1 MNYDNLL
8 RTFWQQN
15 EVNPIQ
21 PLDAFFYFYL
31 LGECNKRNWINPF
44 ELRSR
49 IIEVKLMISR
59 KTIGEVRNRLKQRG
73 LIDFVSAKNC
83 PTIYRICA
91 IGNSDN
97 NSVSDC
103 FPQGTIKKQ
112 LREQSGNISGN
123 NPATSKE
130 ISPTPPKEIY
140 PTTLVVGENNINI
153 ISTTRVREEGNLE
166 RFDRLLQEVVDGKHQ
181 IWEDQMRKKHGIS
194 NVQDYL
200 PSFRAHV
207 IANATVC
214 KVADI
219 NGFKSYF
226 NVAFRYFSRQSP
238 MELLNRYRAAST
250 DEWYLRYCDW
260 LLKNAPNVAHEINPL
275 TESELNKLV
284 DAFSEKR
291 VFNAILDI
299 NNRKDLTGKY
309 FSLYRTLINWLE
321 RSKKT

>member
-1 MNYDNLL
+1 MYDRPPYRPLLSPHYNLNTNPMTYIDL
-8 RTFWQQN
+8 LNEFWKQDKL
-15 EVNPIQ
+15 NPTQ
-21 PLDAFFYFYL
+21 ALDAFFYFYL

-140 PTTLVVGENNINI
+140 PTTNVVGENNINI
-153 ISTTRVREEGNLE
+153 ISTTRVREEGNWE
-166 RFDRLLQEVVDGKHQ
+166 CFDRLLQEVVDGKPYPQ
-181 IWEDQMRKKHGIS
+181 PFADIPTDGTEMIS
-194 NVQDYL
+194 LAKGRNIGTTEFICGFKPETTCFYPLDRQKL
-200 PSFRAHV
+200 TRTARTAPTPPTNMTSAIMMSFR
-207 IANATVC
+207 
-214 KVADI
+214 
-219 NGFKSYF
+219 
-226 NVAFRYFSRQSP
+226 RY
-238 MELLNRYRAAST
+238 Y
-250 DEWYLRYCDW
+250 
-260 LLKNAPNVAHEINPL
+260 
-275 TESELNKLV
+275 
-284 DAFSEKR
+284 
-291 VFNAILDI
+291 
-299 NNRKDLTGKY
+299 
-309 FSLYRTLINWLE
+309 
-321 RSKKT
+321 